1 MKTGV
6 IKGADQMSVFAPL
19 LLPHVREAMK
29 RGEPVTAL
37 GLTDGQFQK
46 TFGHSGECGFVS
58 VQVFLKGLSVG
69 SKRSAGIAAGYAKS
83 HS

>member
-6 IKGADQMSVFAPL
+6 IKGADQMRVFAPL

-37 GLTDGQFQK
+37 GLTDAQTAVGALA
-46 TFGHSGECGFVS
+46 GHLED
-58 VQVFLKGLSVG
+58 
-69 SKRSAGIAAGYAKS
+69 GIS
-83 HS
+83 

>member
-29 RGEPVTAL
+29 RGEPVTRW
-37 GLTDGQFQK
+37 D
-46 TFGHSGECGFVS
+46 
-58 VQVFLKGLSVG
+58 
-69 SKRSAGIAAGYAKS
+69 
-83 HS
+83 